1 MKGTPWE
8 IPAIEEEHFIVATF
22 QKVISIVAGES
33 IQWVWV
39 DVACIDQRGNE
50 QTAVEVG
57 QQASIFKQAYRPFV
71 WLSRLNTASLA
82 AAVNDAKEH
91 GLNLRDIVDRP
102 FAHRH
107 NVPHTISRLR
117 DALSCIF
124 SDPWFSSLWTLQEV
138 VLRNDAILLSTEGN
152 PVAWETSPQLQ
163 YTFLTMFINHCQ
175 NVYDDLQKIE
185 KCFLRGTIT
194 TYERTPG
201 GNDVVVAILRDM
213 KEHILQAGFYYL
225 FSDNLNV
232 QYGTARYRITSR
244 PVDRVYA
251 IMQIYNLCVGKS
263 ARPDKNPGLDELKD
277 EFAAAIN
284 HHCIIL
290 GQIFLHTDSPDL
302 GKTWRIT
309 EFSTIPDKLM
319 DYKDPNR
326 LGTMLTSY
334 LVGCVSQASVVS

>member
-1 MKGTPWE
+1 M
-8 IPAIEEEHFIVATF
+8 
-22 QKVISIVAGES
+22 
-33 IQWVWV
+33 
-39 DVACIDQRGNE
+39 
-50 QTAVEVG
+50 
-57 QQASIFKQAYRPFV
+57 
-71 WLSRLNTASLA
+71 
-82 AAVNDAKEH
+82 
-91 GLNLRDIVDRP
+91 
-102 FAHRH
+102 
-107 NVPHTISRLR
+107 
-117 DALSCIF
+117 
-124 SDPWFSSLWTLQEV
+124 
-138 VLRNDAILLSTEGN
+138 
-152 PVAWETSPQLQ
+152 AWETSPQLQ

-185 KCFLRGTIT
+185 KRFLRGTIT

-225 FSDNLNV
+225 FSDNPNV

-251 IMQIYNLCVGKS
+251 IMQIYDLCVGKS
-263 ARPDKNPGLDELKD
+263 ARPDKNPKLDELKD

-290 GQIFLHTDSPDL
+290 GQILLHTDSPDL

-326 LGTMLTSY
+326 LATIRHHADKLSSGVRVSGKCCELDELMTISAKVGAREGRWSRHGWGLHFEVLFDHHIHGAITTRPSY
-334 LVGCVSQASVVS
+334 QTQLSEE